1 MYILIVDDNKEL
13 LYSLEKILRNEKYSV
28 DSVSNIEDAY
38 RKIDSKNYNLIIL
51 DWILEDGSGVEFL
64 KKIREYGYTTPVMML
79 SSKNEALD
87 KAKALN
93 CGADDYLEK
102 PFSNIELLAR
112 IKAVLRREY
121 SQKNPIISIK
131 GVKLDTLKRE
141 VEVDGKKINLSLK
154 EFELLELLMLNAD
167 MVLTKF
173 QILEHISKDFDAL
186 KGSNIVEAHI
196 KNLRKKI
203 KKDIIETVRGVG
215 YIIKK
220 S

>member
-1 MYILIVDDNKEL
+1 MYILLVDDNEEL

-38 RKIDSKNYNLIIL
+38 QKIDYKNYNLIIL
-51 DWILEDGSGVEFL
+51 DWILEDGNGVEFL
-64 KKIREYGYTTPVMML
+64 KKIREDGFTTPVMML

-93 CGADDYLEK
+93 LGADDYLEK

-112 IKAVLRREY
+112 VKAILRREFN
-121 SQKNPIISIK
+121 QKKPVIAIK
-131 GVKLDTLKRE
+131 GVKLDSVKRE
-141 VEVDGKKINLSLK
+141 VEVDGKKITLSLK

-167 MVLTKF
+167 MVLTKY
-173 QILEHISKDFDAL
+173 QILQHISRDFDTL

-220 S
+220 N